1 MPPNGSRI
9 SLLPGMWIEKNL
21 DFKLRHPLF
30 TADIGPLLAPGYSM
44 ISPAIVVAYRE
55 NGIRHI
61 TGRVCAENI
70 QRSSQ
75 I

>member
-30 TADIGPLLAPGYSM
+30 TADIGPLLAPGYSWD
-44 ISPAIVVAYRE
+44 IADAAQTV
-55 NGIRHI
+55 
-61 TGRVCAENI
+61 
-70 QRSSQ
+70 SSRL
-75 I
+75 IALLPGEP